1 MPPTSLPDLAPL
13 AGLLVLLELAVGTV
27 AVSAALDQVG
37 RVGRGFAGTTAAICA
52 LIMGVD
58 LLVISGSADLGALL
72 HGVVDSAAVAT
83 FAHWAVAFTVLLA
96 VDALFAAVGTEVSRR
111 VVAAATVAVGVV
123 TTVTAAL
130 AIGPALGGAGGAA
143 VAFLAASL
151 LGGSAL
157 AGMLLGHWYLVTPN
171 MSFRPL
177 RLSIYAVFAAVAVDC
192 AVIAAALLTAGGSR
206 QRLISGDQAF
216 LFWLLVIGSGV
227 LFTAAVN
234 AFTLYFARIRANQ
247 PATAMLYVLI
257 ISVVMGLVPAH
268 LVYLVTRVPI

>member
-1 MPPTSLPDLAPL
+1 MPPPSLPDLAPL

-52 LIMGVD
+52 LIMGTD
-58 LLVISGSADLGALL
+58 LLLLSGTSDFGALL
-72 HGVVDSAAVAT
+72 HAQVDGGTVAA
-83 FAHWAVAFTVLLA
+83 FAHWAIAFTVLLV
-96 VDALFAAVGTEVSRR
+96 VDALFAAVGTEMARR
-111 VVAAATVAVGVV
+111 VVAAITIVVGVA

-130 AIGPALGGAGGAA
+130 AIGPALGGAGGALL
-143 VAFLAASL
+143 AFVSAAL

-177 RLSIYAVFAAVAVDC
+177 RLSIYAVFGAIATDC
-192 AVIAAALLTAGGSR
+192 AVIAVALLTAGGSR
-206 QRLISGDQAF
+206 ARVLSGDQAF

-227 LFTAAVN
+227 LFTAGVN

-257 ISVVMGLVPAH
+257 ISVVMGMVPAH
-268 LVYLVTRVPI
+268 LVYLLTGVAV